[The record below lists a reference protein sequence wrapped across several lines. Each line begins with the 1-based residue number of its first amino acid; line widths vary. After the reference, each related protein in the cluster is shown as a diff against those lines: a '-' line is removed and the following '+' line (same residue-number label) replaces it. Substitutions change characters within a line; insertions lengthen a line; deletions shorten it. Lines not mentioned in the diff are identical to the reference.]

1 MELDWLLAQSGP
13 WPYIITF
20 VWTFFEGETFVL
32 IAGFLAAQ
40 KHPEAGVYLLD
51 WRWLLLAAWFGS
63 FAGDQCYFWLGRH
76 FGPRLL
82 RRMPRWRRPV
92 DEALAWLKRYNTGFI
107 LSFRFIYG
115 VRNFASFAMGVSG
128 LDWRRFLILNFLAA
142 GVWAT
147 SFVGIG
153 MIVGTLLKEVV
164 GIETV
169 AKYFTF
175 IILGVLVF
183 MFSAVFLVHR
193 WQKRRMRLP
202 PGAAAPATTQN

>member
-13 WPYIITF
+13 WPYLITF
-20 VWTFFEGETFVL
+20 IWTFFEGETFVL

-40 KHPEAGVYLLD
+40 KHPETEIHLLD
-51 WRWLLLAAWFGS
+51 WQFLIMAAWLGS
-63 FAGDQCYFWLGRH
+63 FCGDQCYFWLGRH

-82 RRMPRWRRPV
+82 RRMPKWRRPV
-92 DEALAWLKRYNTGFI
+92 DDALMWLKRYNTGFI

-128 LDWRRFLILNFLAA
+128 LDWRRFLVLNFIAA
-142 GVWAT
+142 GIWAVA
-147 SFVGIG
+147 FVSIG
-153 MIVGTLLKEVV
+153 MIFGSVLKEAV

-169 AKYFTF
+169 ARNFTL

-183 MFSAVFLVHR
+183 MFGMVFLVHR
-193 WQKRRMRLP
+193 IQKRRMRLP
-202 PGAAAPATTQN
+202 PGAAAPATTRN

>member
-1 MELDWLLAQSGP
+1 MELDWLLAQTGP
-13 WPYIITF
+13 WPYVITF

-40 KHPEAGVYLLD
+40 KHPETAVALLD
-51 WRWLLLAAWFGS
+51 WKFLVLAAWFGS

-82 RRMPRWRRPV
+82 LRMPRWRKPV
-92 DEALAWLKRYNTGFI
+92 DDALGWLKRYNTGFI

-128 LDWRRFLILNFLAA
+128 LDWRRFLVLNFIAA
-142 GVWAT
+142 GVWAM
-147 SFVGIG
+147 SFVGVG
-153 MIVGTLLKEVV
+153 MLFGTMLKEAV

-169 AKYFTF
+169 ARHFTV
-175 IILGVLVF
+175 IVLGVLVF
-183 MFSAVFLVHR
+183 MFGLVWLVHR
-193 WQKRRMRLP
+193 WQRRRVRLP
-202 PGAAAPATTQN
+202 PAAAAPVSTRN

>member
-13 WPYIITF
+13 WPYLITF

-32 IAGFLAAQ
+32 IAGFLASQ
-40 KHPEAGVYLLD
+40 KHPETLVALLD
-51 WRWLLLAAWFGS
+51 WRWLFLAAWIGS
-63 FAGDQCYFWLGRH
+63 FTGDQCYFWLGRH

-82 RRMPRWRRPV
+82 RRMPRWRGPV
-92 DEALAWLKRYNTGFI
+92 DDALVWLKRYNIGFI

-128 LDWRRFLILNFLAA
+128 LDWRRFLVLNFMAA
-142 GVWAT
+142 GMWAA

-153 MIVGTLLKEVV
+153 MLLGTMFKEFV

-169 AKYFTF
+169 ARHFTL
-175 IILGVLVF
+175 IVLGVLVF
-183 MFSAVFLVHR
+183 MFGTVFLVHR
-193 WQKRRMRLP
+193 LQRRRLRLP
-202 PGAAAPATTQN
+202 PSAASPVSTRN

>member
-13 WPYIITF
+13 WPYLITF
-20 VWTFFEGETFVL
+20 IWTFFEGETFVL

-40 KHPEAGVYLLD
+40 KHPETEIHLLD
-51 WRWLLLAAWFGS
+51 WKFLIMAAWLGS
-63 FAGDQCYFWLGRH
+63 FCGDQCYFWLGRH

-82 RRMPRWRRPV
+82 RRMPKWRRPV
-92 DEALAWLKRYNTGFI
+92 DDALMWLKRYNTGFI

-128 LDWRRFLILNFLAA
+128 LDWRRFLVLNFIAA
-142 GVWAT
+142 GIWAVA
-147 SFVGIG
+147 FVSIG
-153 MIVGTLLKEVV
+153 MIFGSVLKEAV

-169 AKYFTF
+169 ARNFTL

-183 MFSAVFLVHR
+183 MFGMVFLVHR
-193 WQKRRMRLP
+193 IQKLRMRLP
-202 PGAAAPATTQN
+202 PGAAAPATTRN

>member
-32 IAGFLAAQ
+32 IAGFLASQ
-40 KHPEAGVYLLD
+40 MHLETGSNLLD
-51 WRWLLLAAWFGS
+51 WRFLMLAAWLGS
-63 FAGDQCYFWLGRH
+63 FSGDQCYFWLGRH

-92 DEALAWLKRYNTGFI
+92 DDALVWLKRYNTGFI

-115 VRNFASFAMGVSG
+115 IRNFASFAMGVSG
-128 LDWRRFLILNFLAA
+128 LDWRRFLYLNFIAA
-142 GVWAT
+142 GVWAA

-153 MIVGTLLKEVV
+153 MIVGTLFKEVV

-169 AKYFTF
+169 AKNFTF
-175 IILGVLVF
+175 VVLGVLVV
-183 MFSAVFLVHR
+183 MFGTVFLVHR
-193 WQKRRMRLP
+193 IQRRRNRLP
-202 PGAAAPATTQN
+202 PAAAASVTPRN